1 MSGLRDITD
10 QALHD
15 IIANKNLTAATL
27 AINGAA
33 AATFKTT
40 SAYQYLID
48 GVFKSKAAL
57 AAQAFSAGHAAQP
70 IGVTQ
75 YYAVGLDGSG
85 NVTTYQGVEETF
97 ILLGVSST
105 VPTLP
110 TIPAG
115 ICPVG
120 IIKVVNGSANAFVP
134 GTTALDTAGLTV
146 TYFDVSI
153 MPTAPM

>member
-10 QALHD
+10 QAIHD
-15 IIANKNLTAATL
+15 LIANNNFTPAVL
-27 AINGAA
+27 AINAA
-33 AATFKTT
+33 GAATFKTT
-40 SAYQYLID
+40 SAYQYMID

-57 AAQAFSAGHAAQP
+57 AAQAFSAGHAPQN

-75 YYAVGLDGSG
+75 YYAVGLDGLG
-85 NVTTYQGVEETF
+85 NVNTYQGGEETF
-97 ILLGVSST
+97 ILLGISTT

-120 IIKVVNGSANAFVP
+120 IIKVVTTSAAFVP
-134 GTTALDTAGLTV
+134 GTTLLDTVGLTV
-146 TYFDVSI
+146 TYFDVSV
-153 MPTAPM
+153 MPTTPM